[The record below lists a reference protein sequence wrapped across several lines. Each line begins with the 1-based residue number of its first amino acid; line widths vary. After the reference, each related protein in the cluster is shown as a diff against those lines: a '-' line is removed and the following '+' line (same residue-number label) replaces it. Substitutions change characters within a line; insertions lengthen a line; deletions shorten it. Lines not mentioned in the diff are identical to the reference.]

1 MSEIMPSLPV
11 VDATNIEMNSN
22 LYTETTR
29 PDLKSLKTKKML
41 AMASTLSSS
50 AEEKLERASFIHY
63 REHIEE
69 GDTVILWVDPKN
81 IKSIIVQR
89 GKTISMKNG
98 ALRHEFLINKRYGS
112 RISATAGHVYAL
124 RPNPTLWS
132 KALIRHTQI
141 LYSHDIATIIH
152 LLDIKPGSVICESG
166 TGSASL
172 THALAVACG
181 HNGHVYTHDIV
192 EERVKSAEKSLQEH
206 GLGIHSTVDCRNV
219 CEEPFFVSNSCDGV
233 FLDLPEPWKAIKH
246 AKDAISRNRG
256 GRLVNFSPC
265 IEQVLRVVEELEKH
279 DFQFIET
286 IELVPKTLKVVT
298 KKQRAFESF
307 ADEPMQKKFKGD
319 KIDSTEVQNDT
330 VSATTVEDASNKG
343 QNKVYHKKALVP
355 VPSIQPSHSGYLT
368 SATLLPY

>member
-1 MSEIMPSLPV
+1 MSEIMPSVPA
-11 VDATNIEMNSN
+11 VDATNVESIQNISIEN
-22 LYTETTR
+22 TK
-29 PDLKSLKTKKML
+29 PDLKLLKTKKML

-50 AEEKLERASFIHY
+50 AEERLERASFIHY

-69 GDTVILWVDPKN
+69 GDTVIVYIDPKN
-81 IKSIIVQR
+81 IKSVVVQR

-98 ALRHEFLINKRYGS
+98 ALRHEFLIGKRYGL
-112 RISATAGHVYAL
+112 RVSATAGHIFAL

-166 TGSASL
+166 TGSGSL

-192 EERVKSAEKSLQEH
+192 EERVKSAEKCLEEH
-206 GLGIHSTVDCRNV
+206 GLGNYSTVDCRNV

-298 KKQRAFESF
+298 KKQRTFESF
-307 ADEPMQKKFKGD
+307 ADEPFSKRA
-319 KIDSTEVQNDT
+319 KIDKNESPEYQEHNDL
-330 VSATTVEDASNKG
+330 SEDGTNKN
-343 QNKVYHKKALVP
+343 QQKALYKKTLVP
-355 VPSIQPSHSGYLT
+355 VPAIQPCHSGYLT
-368 SATLLPY
+368 SATLMPY